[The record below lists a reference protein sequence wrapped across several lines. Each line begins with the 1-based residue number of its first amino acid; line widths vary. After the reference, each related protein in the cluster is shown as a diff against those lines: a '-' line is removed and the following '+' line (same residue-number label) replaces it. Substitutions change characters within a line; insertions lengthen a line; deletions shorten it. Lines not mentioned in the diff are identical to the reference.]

1 MSEEPT
7 EAVISRGQSLFIT
20 ASSIISAGTTFLVT
34 WLAAQSL
41 TVEDNKDFL
50 VFWSLTSLVFATL
63 LGVQQESARL
73 IGSDQLSQQKKATRA
88 PGESTYNP
96 LVVATWVGVTCAI
109 IFAALT
115 PVWLGTVLPAGDWR
129 TVLLITLVTAVYA
142 CHVYCIGAMA
152 GTRAWTEYAL
162 LISTG
167 GIFCFLCTLLASA
180 LGAGL
185 LAFQISFL
193 ATAFLWLV
201 FVVFSPRV
209 RGATRLRLVGRPGA
223 AYRGMMLA
231 VGTAVAIA
239 AMSTG
244 FPIFLEATSSTATPE
259 SAALL
264 AAIILGISITRAP
277 IMLPLQAFQGVAV
290 SYFLAHSQRPTA
302 ALLKPVGALLAL
314 GLAGAGAAYLLGPWL
329 FDEIYE
335 KYAGQ
340 LDGAFLAALT
350 FAAALLAVT
359 TLSGTAAL
367 AMGAHRIYLAG
378 WVVTVVVAFG
388 CLLLPLDLETKTV
401 VALMASPVIG
411 AAAHLAGMEVL
422 SRTQASAPAI

>member
-1 MSEEPT
+1 MSEEHT

-34 WLAAQSL
+34 WLAARSL

-73 IGSDQLSQQKKATRA
+73 IGSHHLSKGNSASVPRQR
-88 PGESTYNP
+88 TYNP
-96 LVVATWVGVTCAI
+96 LVVATWVGLTCAL

-152 GTRAWTEYAL
+152 GTRSWTEYAL

-167 GIFCFLCTLLASA
+167 GIFCFLCTLLVSVV
-180 LGAGL
+180 GGGL
-185 LAFQISFL
+185 LAFQLSFL
-193 ATAFLWLV
+193 ATAFLWLI
-201 FVVFSPRV
+201 FVAFSPRV
-209 RGATRLRLVGRPGA
+209 RSATRLRLVGRPGA
-223 AYRGMMLA
+223 AYRSMLLA
-231 VGTAVAIA
+231 VGTAVAMA

-244 FPIFLEATSSTATPE
+244 FPIFLEATSSKAETE
-259 SAALL
+259 SDALL

-277 IMLPLQAFQGVAV
+277 IMMPLQAFQGVAV
-290 SYFLAHSQRPTA
+290 SYFLAHAQRPTA

-314 GLAGAGAAYLLGPWL
+314 GAVGAGAAYLLGPWL

-388 CLLLPLDLETKTV
+388 CLLLPLDLETKTI

-422 SRTQASAPAI
+422 SRTQTSAPAI

>member
-1 MSEEPT
+1 MSEEHT

-34 WLAAQSL
+34 WLAARSL
-41 TVEDNKDFL
+41 TIEDNKDFL

-73 IGSDQLSQQKKATRA
+73 IGSHHLSKGNSASVPRQR
-88 PGESTYNP
+88 TYNP
-96 LVVATWVGVTCAI
+96 LVVATWVGLTCAL

-152 GTRAWTEYAL
+152 GTRSWTEYAL

-167 GIFCFLCTLLASA
+167 GIFCFLCTLLVSVV
-180 LGAGL
+180 GGGL
-185 LAFQISFL
+185 LAFQLSFL
-193 ATAFLWLV
+193 ATAFLWLI
-201 FVVFSPRV
+201 FAAFSPRV
-209 RGATRLRLVGRPGA
+209 HSATRLRLVGRPGA
-223 AYRGMMLA
+223 AYRSMLLA
-231 VGTAVAIA
+231 VGTAVAMA

-244 FPIFLEATSSTATPE
+244 FPIFLEATSSKAETE
-259 SAALL
+259 SDALL

-277 IMLPLQAFQGVAV
+277 IMMPLQAFQGVAV
-290 SYFLAHSQRPTA
+290 SYFLAHAQRPTA

-314 GLAGAGAAYLLGPWL
+314 GAVGAGAAYLLGPWL

-388 CLLLPLDLETKTV
+388 CLLLPLDLETKTI

-422 SRTQASAPAI
+422 SRTQTSAPAI

>member
-1 MSEEPT
+1 MSEEHT

-34 WLAAQSL
+34 WLAARSL
-41 TVEDNKDFL
+41 TIEDNKDFL

-73 IGSDQLSQQKKATRA
+73 IGSHHLSKGNSASVPHQR
-88 PGESTYNP
+88 TYNP
-96 LVVATWVGVTCAI
+96 LVVATWVGLTCAL

-152 GTRAWTEYAL
+152 GTRSWTEYAL

-167 GIFCFLCTLLASA
+167 GIFCFLCTLLVSVV
-180 LGAGL
+180 GGSL
-185 LAFQISFL
+185 LAFQLSFL
-193 ATAFLWLV
+193 ATAFLWLI
-201 FVVFSPRV
+201 FVAFSPRV
-209 RGATRLRLVGRPGA
+209 RSATRLRLVGRPGA
-223 AYRGMMLA
+223 AYRSMLLA
-231 VGTAVAIA
+231 VGTAVAMA

-244 FPIFLEATSSTATPE
+244 FPIFLEATSSKAETE
-259 SAALL
+259 SDALL

-277 IMLPLQAFQGVAV
+277 IMMPLQAFQGVAV
-290 SYFLAHSQRPTA
+290 SYFLAHAQRPTA

-314 GLAGAGAAYLLGPWL
+314 GAVGAGAAYLLGPWL

-388 CLLLPLDLETKTV
+388 CLLLPLDLETKTI

-422 SRTQASAPAI
+422 SRTQTSAPVI

>member
-1 MSEEPT
+1 MSEEHT

-34 WLAAQSL
+34 WLAARSL
-41 TVEDNKDFL
+41 TIEDNKDFL

-73 IGSDQLSQQKKATRA
+73 IGSHHLSKGNSASVPRQR
-88 PGESTYNP
+88 TYNP
-96 LVVATWVGVTCAI
+96 LVVATWVGLTCAL

-152 GTRAWTEYAL
+152 GTRSWTEYAL

-167 GIFCFLCTLLASA
+167 GIFCFLCTLLVSVV
-180 LGAGL
+180 GGGL
-185 LAFQISFL
+185 LAFQLSFL
-193 ATAFLWLV
+193 ATAFLWLI
-201 FVVFSPRV
+201 FVAFSPRV
-209 RGATRLRLVGRPGA
+209 RSATRLRLVGRPGA
-223 AYRGMMLA
+223 AYRSMLLA
-231 VGTAVAIA
+231 VGTAVAMA

-244 FPIFLEATSSTATPE
+244 FPIFLEATSSKAETE
-259 SAALL
+259 SDALL

-277 IMLPLQAFQGVAV
+277 IMMPLQAFQGVAV
-290 SYFLAHSQRPTA
+290 SYFLAHAQRPTA

-314 GLAGAGAAYLLGPWL
+314 GAVGAGAAYLLGPWL

-388 CLLLPLDLETKTV
+388 CLLLPLDLETKTI

>member
-1 MSEEPT
+1 MSEEHT

-34 WLAAQSL
+34 WLAARSL
-41 TVEDNKDFL
+41 TIEDNKDFL

-63 LGVQQESARL
+63 LGVQQESVRL
-73 IGSDQLSQQKKATRA
+73 IGSHHLSKGNSASVPRQR
-88 PGESTYNP
+88 TYNP
-96 LVVATWVGVTCAI
+96 LVVATWVGLTCAL

-152 GTRAWTEYAL
+152 GTRSWTEYAL

-167 GIFCFLCTLLASA
+167 GIFCFLCTLLVSVV
-180 LGAGL
+180 GGGL
-185 LAFQISFL
+185 LAFQLSFL
-193 ATAFLWLV
+193 ATAFLWLI
-201 FVVFSPRV
+201 FVAFSPRV
-209 RGATRLRLVGRPGA
+209 RSATRLRLVGRPGA
-223 AYRGMMLA
+223 AYRSMLLA
-231 VGTAVAIA
+231 VGTAVAMA

-244 FPIFLEATSSTATPE
+244 FPIFLEATSSKAETE
-259 SAALL
+259 SDALL

-277 IMLPLQAFQGVAV
+277 IMMPLQAFQGVAV
-290 SYFLAHSQRPTA
+290 SYFLAHAQRPTA

-314 GLAGAGAAYLLGPWL
+314 GAVGAGAAYLLGPWL

-388 CLLLPLDLETKTV
+388 CLLLPLDLETKTI

>member
-1 MSEEPT
+1 MSEEHT

-20 ASSIISAGTTFLVT
+20 ASSIISAGNTFLVT
-34 WLAAQSL
+34 WLAARSL

-73 IGSDQLSQQKKATRA
+73 IGSHHLSKGNSASVPRQR
-88 PGESTYNP
+88 TYNP
-96 LVVATWVGVTCAI
+96 LVVATWVGLTCAL

-152 GTRAWTEYAL
+152 GTRSWTEYAL

-167 GIFCFLCTLLASA
+167 GIFCFLCTLLVSVV
-180 LGAGL
+180 GGGL
-185 LAFQISFL
+185 LAFQLSFL
-193 ATAFLWLV
+193 ATAFLWLI
-201 FVVFSPRV
+201 FVAFSPRV
-209 RGATRLRLVGRPGA
+209 RSATRLRLVGRPGA
-223 AYRGMMLA
+223 AYRSMLLA
-231 VGTAVAIA
+231 VGTAVAMA

-244 FPIFLEATSSTATPE
+244 FPIFLEATSSKAETE
-259 SAALL
+259 SDALL

-277 IMLPLQAFQGVAV
+277 IMMPLQAFQGVAV
-290 SYFLAHSQRPTA
+290 SYFLAHAQRPTA

-314 GLAGAGAAYLLGPWL
+314 GAVGAGAAYLLGPWL

-388 CLLLPLDLETKTV
+388 CLLLPLDLETKTI

>member
-1 MSEEPT
+1 MSEEHT

-34 WLAAQSL
+34 WLAARSL

-73 IGSDQLSQQKKATRA
+73 IGSHHLSKGNSASVPSQR
-88 PGESTYNP
+88 TYNP
-96 LVVATWVGVTCAI
+96 LVVATWVGLTCAL

-152 GTRAWTEYAL
+152 GTRSWTEYAL

-167 GIFCFLCTLLASA
+167 GIFCFLCTLLVSVV
-180 LGAGL
+180 GGSL
-185 LAFQISFL
+185 LAFQLSFL
-193 ATAFLWLV
+193 ATAFLWLI
-201 FVVFSPRV
+201 FVAFSPRV
-209 RGATRLRLVGRPGA
+209 RSATRLRLVGRPGA
-223 AYRGMMLA
+223 AYRSMLLA
-231 VGTAVAIA
+231 VGTAVAMA

-244 FPIFLEATSSTATPE
+244 FPIFLEATSSKAETE
-259 SAALL
+259 SDALL

-277 IMLPLQAFQGVAV
+277 IMMPLQAFQGVAV
-290 SYFLAHSQRPTA
+290 SYFLAHAQRPTA

-314 GLAGAGAAYLLGPWL
+314 GAVGAGAAYLLGPWL

-388 CLLLPLDLETKTV
+388 CLLLPLDLETKTI

-422 SRTQASAPAI
+422 SRTQTSAQAI

>member
-1 MSEEPT
+1 MSEEHT

-34 WLAAQSL
+34 WLAARSL
-41 TVEDNKDFL
+41 TIEDNKDFL

-73 IGSDQLSQQKKATRA
+73 IGSHHLSKGNSASVPHQR
-88 PGESTYNP
+88 TYNP
-96 LVVATWVGVTCAI
+96 LVVATWVGLTCAL

-152 GTRAWTEYAL
+152 GTRSWTEYAL

-167 GIFCFLCTLLASA
+167 GIFCFLCTLLVSVV
-180 LGAGL
+180 GGGL
-185 LAFQISFL
+185 LAFQLSFL
-193 ATAFLWLV
+193 ATAFLWLI
-201 FVVFSPRV
+201 FVAFSPRV
-209 RGATRLRLVGRPGA
+209 RSATRLRLVGRPGA
-223 AYRGMMLA
+223 AYRSMLLA
-231 VGTAVAIA
+231 VGTAVAMA

-244 FPIFLEATSSTATPE
+244 FPIFLEATSSKAETE
-259 SAALL
+259 SDALL

-277 IMLPLQAFQGVAV
+277 IMMPLQAFQGVAV
-290 SYFLAHSQRPTA
+290 SYFLAHAQRPTA

-314 GLAGAGAAYLLGPWL
+314 GAVGAGAAYLLGPWL

-388 CLLLPLDLETKTV
+388 CLLLPLDLETKTI

-422 SRTQASAPAI
+422 SRTQTSAPAI

>member
-1 MSEEPT
+1 MSEEHT

-34 WLAAQSL
+34 WLAARSL
-41 TVEDNKDFL
+41 TIEDNKDFL

-73 IGSDQLSQQKKATRA
+73 IGSHHLSKGNSASVPRQR
-88 PGESTYNP
+88 TYNP
-96 LVVATWVGVTCAI
+96 LVVATWVGLTCAL

-129 TVLLITLVTAVYA
+129 TVLLITLVTTVYA

-152 GTRAWTEYAL
+152 GTRSWTEYAL

-167 GIFCFLCTLLASA
+167 GIFCFLCTLLVSVV
-180 LGAGL
+180 GGGL
-185 LAFQISFL
+185 LAFQLSFL
-193 ATAFLWLV
+193 ATAFLWLI
-201 FVVFSPRV
+201 FVAFSPRV
-209 RGATRLRLVGRPGA
+209 RSATRLRLVGRPGA
-223 AYRGMMLA
+223 AYRSMLLA
-231 VGTAVAIA
+231 VGTAIAMA

-244 FPIFLEATSSTATPE
+244 FPIFLEATSSKAETE
-259 SAALL
+259 SDALL

-277 IMLPLQAFQGVAV
+277 IMMPLQAFQGVAV
-290 SYFLAHSQRPTA
+290 SYFLAHAQRPTA

-314 GLAGAGAAYLLGPWL
+314 GAVGAGAAYLLGPWL

-388 CLLLPLDLETKTV
+388 CLLLPLDLETKTI

-411 AAAHLAGMEVL
+411 AAAHLAGIEVL
-422 SRTQASAPAI
+422 SRTQTSAPAI

>member
-1 MSEEPT
+1 MSEEHT

-34 WLAAQSL
+34 WLAARSL

-73 IGSDQLSQQKKATRA
+73 IGSHHLSKGNSASVSRQR
-88 PGESTYNP
+88 TYNP
-96 LVVATWVGVTCAI
+96 LVVATWVGLTCAL

-152 GTRAWTEYAL
+152 GTRSWTEYAL

-167 GIFCFLCTLLASA
+167 GIFCFLCTLLASVA
-180 LGAGL
+180 GGGL
-185 LAFQISFL
+185 LAFQLSFL
-193 ATAFLWLV
+193 ATAFLWLI
-201 FVVFSPRV
+201 FMAFSPRV
-209 RGATRLRLVGRPGA
+209 RSATRLRLVGRPGA
-223 AYRGMMLA
+223 AYRSMLLA
-231 VGTAVAIA
+231 VGTAVAMA

-244 FPIFLEATSSTATPE
+244 FPIFLEATSSKAETE
-259 SAALL
+259 SDALL

-277 IMLPLQAFQGVAV
+277 IMMPLQAFQGVAV
-290 SYFLAHSQRPTA
+290 SYFLAHAQRPTA

-314 GLAGAGAAYLLGPWL
+314 GAVGAAAAYLLGPWL

-388 CLLLPLDLETKTV
+388 CLLLPLDLETKTI

>member
-1 MSEEPT
+1 MSEEHT

-34 WLAAQSL
+34 WLAARSL

-73 IGSDQLSQQKKATRA
+73 IGSHHLSKGNSASVPSQR
-88 PGESTYNP
+88 TYNP
-96 LVVATWVGVTCAI
+96 LVVATWVGLTCAL

-152 GTRAWTEYAL
+152 GTRSWTEYAL

-167 GIFCFLCTLLASA
+167 GIFCFLCTLLVSVV
-180 LGAGL
+180 GGSL
-185 LAFQISFL
+185 LAFQLSFL
-193 ATAFLWLV
+193 ATAFLWLI
-201 FVVFSPRV
+201 FVAFSPRV
-209 RGATRLRLVGRPGA
+209 RSATRLRLVGRPGA
-223 AYRGMMLA
+223 AYRSMLLA
-231 VGTAVAIA
+231 VGTAVAMA

-244 FPIFLEATSSTATPE
+244 FPIFLEATSSKAETE
-259 SAALL
+259 SDALL

-277 IMLPLQAFQGVAV
+277 IMMPLQAFQGVAV
-290 SYFLAHSQRPTA
+290 SYFLAHAQRPTA

-314 GLAGAGAAYLLGPWL
+314 GAVGAGAAYLLGPWL

-388 CLLLPLDLETKTV
+388 CLLLPLDLETKTI

-422 SRTQASAPAI
+422 SRTQTSAPVI

>member
-1 MSEEPT
+1 MSEEHT

-34 WLAAQSL
+34 WLAARSL

-73 IGSDQLSQQKKATRA
+73 IGSHHLSKGNSASVPRQR
-88 PGESTYNP
+88 TYNP
-96 LVVATWVGVTCAI
+96 LVVATWVGLTCAL

-142 CHVYCIGAMA
+142 CHVYCIGAMS
-152 GTRAWTEYAL
+152 GTRSWTEYAL

-167 GIFCFLCTLLASA
+167 GIFCFLCTLLVSVV
-180 LGAGL
+180 GGGL
-185 LAFQISFL
+185 LAFQLSFL
-193 ATAFLWLV
+193 ATAFLWLI
-201 FVVFSPRV
+201 FVAFSPRV
-209 RGATRLRLVGRPGA
+209 RSATRLRLVGRPGA
-223 AYRGMMLA
+223 AYRSMLLA
-231 VGTAVAIA
+231 VGTAVAMA

-244 FPIFLEATSSTATPE
+244 FPIFLEATSSKAETE
-259 SAALL
+259 SDALL

-277 IMLPLQAFQGVAV
+277 IMMPLQAFQGVAV
-290 SYFLAHSQRPTA
+290 SYFLAHAQRPTA

-314 GLAGAGAAYLLGPWL
+314 GAVGAGAAYLLGPWL

-335 KYAGQ
+335 KYTGQ

-388 CLLLPLDLETKTV
+388 CLLLPLDLETKTI

-422 SRTQASAPAI
+422 SRTQTSAPAI

>member
-1 MSEEPT
+1 MSEEHT

-34 WLAAQSL
+34 WLAARSL

-73 IGSDQLSQQKKATRA
+73 IGSHHLSKGNSASVSRQR
-88 PGESTYNP
+88 TYNP
-96 LVVATWVGVTCAI
+96 LVVATWVGLTCAL

-152 GTRAWTEYAL
+152 GTRSWTEYAL

-167 GIFCFLCTLLASA
+167 GIFCFLCTLLASVA
-180 LGAGL
+180 GGGL
-185 LAFQISFL
+185 LAFQLSFL
-193 ATAFLWLV
+193 ATAFLWLI
-201 FVVFSPRV
+201 FMAFSPRV
-209 RGATRLRLVGRPGA
+209 RSATRLRLVGRPGA
-223 AYRGMMLA
+223 AYRSMLLA
-231 VGTAVAIA
+231 VGTAVAMA

-244 FPIFLEATSSTATPE
+244 FPIFLEATSSKAETE
-259 SAALL
+259 SDALL

-277 IMLPLQAFQGVAV
+277 IMMPLQAFQGVAV
-290 SYFLAHSQRPTA
+290 SYFLAHAQRPTT

-314 GLAGAGAAYLLGPWL
+314 GAVGAAAAYLLGPWL

-388 CLLLPLDLETKTV
+388 CLLLPLDLETKTI

>member
-1 MSEEPT
+1 MSEEHT

-34 WLAAQSL
+34 WLAARSL

-73 IGSDQLSQQKKATRA
+73 IGSHHLSKGNSASVPRQR
-88 PGESTYNP
+88 TYNP
-96 LVVATWVGVTCAI
+96 LVVATWVGLTCAL

-115 PVWLGTVLPAGDWR
+115 PVWIGTVLPAGDWR

-152 GTRAWTEYAL
+152 GTRSWTEYAL

-167 GIFCFLCTLLASA
+167 GIFCFLCTLLVSVV
-180 LGAGL
+180 GGGL
-185 LAFQISFL
+185 LAFQLSFL
-193 ATAFLWLV
+193 ATAFLWLI
-201 FVVFSPRV
+201 FVAFSPRV
-209 RGATRLRLVGRPGA
+209 RSATRLRLVGRPGA
-223 AYRGMMLA
+223 AYRSMLLA
-231 VGTAVAIA
+231 VGTAVAMA

-244 FPIFLEATSSTATPE
+244 FPIFLEATSSKAETE
-259 SAALL
+259 SDALL

-277 IMLPLQAFQGVAV
+277 IMMPLQAFQGVAV
-290 SYFLAHSQRPTA
+290 SYFLAHAQRPTA

-314 GLAGAGAAYLLGPWL
+314 GAVGAGAAYLLGPWL

-388 CLLLPLDLETKTV
+388 CLLLPLDLETKTI

-422 SRTQASAPAI
+422 SRTQTSAPAI

>member
-1 MSEEPT
+1 MSEEHT

-34 WLAAQSL
+34 WLAARSL

-73 IGSDQLSQQKKATRA
+73 IGSHHLSKGNSASVPSQR
-88 PGESTYNP
+88 TYNP
-96 LVVATWVGVTCAI
+96 LVVATWVGLTCAL

-152 GTRAWTEYAL
+152 GTRSWTEYAL

-167 GIFCFLCTLLASA
+167 GIFCFLCTLLVSVV
-180 LGAGL
+180 GGSL
-185 LAFQISFL
+185 LAFQLSFL
-193 ATAFLWLV
+193 ATAFLWLI
-201 FVVFSPRV
+201 FVAFSPRV
-209 RGATRLRLVGRPGA
+209 RSATRLRLVGRPGA
-223 AYRGMMLA
+223 AYRSMLLA
-231 VGTAVAIA
+231 VGTAVAMA

-244 FPIFLEATSSTATPE
+244 FPIFLEATSSKAETE
-259 SAALL
+259 SDALL

-277 IMLPLQAFQGVAV
+277 IMMPLQAFQGVAV
-290 SYFLAHSQRPTA
+290 SYFLAHAQRPTA

-314 GLAGAGAAYLLGPWL
+314 GAVGAGAAYLLGPWL

-388 CLLLPLDLETKTV
+388 CLLLPLDLETKTI

-422 SRTQASAPAI
+422 SRTQTSAPAI

>member
-1 MSEEPT
+1 MSEEHT

-34 WLAAQSL
+34 WLAARSL

-73 IGSDQLSQQKKATRA
+73 IGSHHLSKGNSASVPRQR
-88 PGESTYNP
+88 TYNP
-96 LVVATWVGVTCAI
+96 LVVATWVGLTCAL

-115 PVWLGTVLPAGDWR
+115 PVWIGTVLPAGDWR

-152 GTRAWTEYAL
+152 GTRSWTEYAL

-167 GIFCFLCTLLASA
+167 GIFCFLCTLLVSVV
-180 LGAGL
+180 GGSL
-185 LAFQISFL
+185 LAFQLSFL
-193 ATAFLWLV
+193 ATAFLWLI
-201 FVVFSPRV
+201 FVAFSPRV
-209 RGATRLRLVGRPGA
+209 RSATRLRLVGRPGA
-223 AYRGMMLA
+223 AYRSMLLA
-231 VGTAVAIA
+231 VGTAVAMA

-244 FPIFLEATSSTATPE
+244 FPIFLEATSSKAETE
-259 SAALL
+259 SDALL

-277 IMLPLQAFQGVAV
+277 IMMPLQAFQGVAV
-290 SYFLAHSQRPTA
+290 SYFLAHAQRPTA

-314 GLAGAGAAYLLGPWL
+314 GAVGAGAAYLLGPWL

-388 CLLLPLDLETKTV
+388 CLLLPLDLETKTI

-422 SRTQASAPAI
+422 SRTQTSAPAI

>member
-1 MSEEPT
+1 MSEEHT

-34 WLAAQSL
+34 WLAARSL

-73 IGSDQLSQQKKATRA
+73 IGSHHLSRGNSASVPRQR
-88 PGESTYNP
+88 TYNP
-96 LVVATWVGVTCAI
+96 LVVATWVGLTCAL

-152 GTRAWTEYAL
+152 GTRSWTEYTL

-167 GIFCFLCTLLASA
+167 GIFCFLCTLLVSVV
-180 LGAGL
+180 GGGL
-185 LAFQISFL
+185 LAFQLSFL
-193 ATAFLWLV
+193 ATAFLWLI
-201 FVVFSPRV
+201 FVAFSPRV
-209 RGATRLRLVGRPGA
+209 RSATRLRLVGRPGT
-223 AYRGMMLA
+223 AYRSMLLA
-231 VGTAVAIA
+231 VGTAVAMA

-244 FPIFLEATSSTATPE
+244 FPIFLEATSSKAETE
-259 SAALL
+259 SDALL

-277 IMLPLQAFQGVAV
+277 IMMPLQAFQGVAV
-290 SYFLAHSQRPTA
+290 SYFLAHAQRPTA

-314 GLAGAGAAYLLGPWL
+314 GAVGAGAAYLLGPWL

-340 LDGAFLAALT
+340 LNGAFLAALT

-367 AMGAHRIYLAG
+367 AMGTHRIYLAG

-388 CLLLPLDLETKTV
+388 CLLLPLDLETKTI

-422 SRTQASAPAI
+422 SRTQTSAPAI

>member
-1 MSEEPT
+1 MSEEHT

-34 WLAAQSL
+34 WLAARSL
-41 TVEDNKDFL
+41 TIEDNKDFL

-73 IGSDQLSQQKKATRA
+73 IGSHHLSKGNSASVPRQR
-88 PGESTYNP
+88 TYNP
-96 LVVATWVGVTCAI
+96 LVVATWVGLTCAL

-152 GTRAWTEYAL
+152 GTRSWTEYAL

-167 GIFCFLCTLLASA
+167 GIFCFLCTLLVSVV
-180 LGAGL
+180 GGGL
-185 LAFQISFL
+185 IAFQLSFL
-193 ATAFLWLV
+193 ATAFLWLI
-201 FVVFSPRV
+201 FVAFSPRV
-209 RGATRLRLVGRPGA
+209 RSATRLRLVGRPGA
-223 AYRGMMLA
+223 AYRSMLLA
-231 VGTAVAIA
+231 VGTAVAMA

-244 FPIFLEATSSTATPE
+244 FPIFLEATSSKAETE
-259 SAALL
+259 SDALL

-277 IMLPLQAFQGVAV
+277 IMMPLQAFQGVAV
-290 SYFLAHSQRPTA
+290 SYFLAHAQRPTA

-314 GLAGAGAAYLLGPWL
+314 GAVGAGAAYLLGPWL

-367 AMGAHRIYLAG
+367 AMGAHHIYLAG

-388 CLLLPLDLETKTV
+388 CLLLPLDLETKTI

-422 SRTQASAPAI
+422 SRTQTSAPAI

>member
-1 MSEEPT
+1 MSEEHT

-34 WLAAQSL
+34 WLAARSL
-41 TVEDNKDFL
+41 TIEDNKDFL

-73 IGSDQLSQQKKATRA
+73 IGSHHLSKGNSASVPHQR
-88 PGESTYNP
+88 TYNP
-96 LVVATWVGVTCAI
+96 LVVATWVGLTCAL

-152 GTRAWTEYAL
+152 GTRSWTEYAL

-167 GIFCFLCTLLASA
+167 GIFCFLCTLLVSVV
-180 LGAGL
+180 GGSL
-185 LAFQISFL
+185 LAFQLSFL
-193 ATAFLWLV
+193 ATAFLWLI
-201 FVVFSPRV
+201 FVAFSPRV
-209 RGATRLRLVGRPGA
+209 RSATRLRLVGRPGA
-223 AYRGMMLA
+223 AYRSMLLA
-231 VGTAVAIA
+231 VGTAVAMA

-244 FPIFLEATSSTATPE
+244 FPIFLEATSSKAETE
-259 SAALL
+259 SDALL

-277 IMLPLQAFQGVAV
+277 IMMPLQAFQGVAV
-290 SYFLAHSQRPTA
+290 SYFLAHAQRPTA

-314 GLAGAGAAYLLGPWL
+314 GAVGAGAAYLLGPWL

-388 CLLLPLDLETKTV
+388 CLLLPLDLETKTI

-422 SRTQASAPAI
+422 SRTQTSAPAI

>member
-1 MSEEPT
+1 MSEEHT

-34 WLAAQSL
+34 WLAARSL
-41 TVEDNKDFL
+41 TIEDNKDFL

-73 IGSDQLSQQKKATRA
+73 IGSHHLSKGNSASVPRQR
-88 PGESTYNP
+88 TYNP
-96 LVVATWVGVTCAI
+96 LVVATWVGLTCAL

-152 GTRAWTEYAL
+152 GTRSWTEYAL

-167 GIFCFLCTLLASA
+167 GIFCFLCTLLVSVV
-180 LGAGL
+180 GGGL
-185 LAFQISFL
+185 LAFQLSFL
-193 ATAFLWLV
+193 ATAFLWLI
-201 FVVFSPRV
+201 FVAFSPRV
-209 RGATRLRLVGRPGA
+209 RSATRLRLVGRPGA
-223 AYRGMMLA
+223 AYRSMLLA
-231 VGTAVAIA
+231 VGTAVAMA

-244 FPIFLEATSSTATPE
+244 FPIFLEATSSKAETE
-259 SAALL
+259 SDALL

-277 IMLPLQAFQGVAV
+277 IMMPLQAFQGVAV
-290 SYFLAHSQRPTA
+290 SYFLAHAQRPTA

-314 GLAGAGAAYLLGPWL
+314 GAVGAGAAYLLGPWL

-388 CLLLPLDLETKTV
+388 CLLLPLDLETKTI

-422 SRTQASAPAI
+422 SRTQTSAPAI

>member
-1 MSEEPT
+1 MSEEHT

-34 WLAAQSL
+34 WLAARSL

-73 IGSDQLSQQKKATRA
+73 IGSHHLSKGNSASVPRQR
-88 PGESTYNP
+88 TYNP
-96 LVVATWVGVTCAI
+96 LVVATWVGLTCAL

-129 TVLLITLVTAVYA
+129 TALLITLVTAVYA

-152 GTRAWTEYAL
+152 GTRSWTEYAL

-167 GIFCFLCTLLASA
+167 GIFCFLCTLLVSVV
-180 LGAGL
+180 GGGL
-185 LAFQISFL
+185 LAFQLSFL
-193 ATAFLWLV
+193 ATAFLWLI
-201 FVVFSPRV
+201 FVAFSPRV
-209 RGATRLRLVGRPGA
+209 RSATRLRLVGRPGA
-223 AYRGMMLA
+223 AYRSMLLA
-231 VGTAVAIA
+231 VGTAVAMA

-244 FPIFLEATSSTATPE
+244 FPIFLEATSSKAETE
-259 SAALL
+259 SDALL

-277 IMLPLQAFQGVAV
+277 IMMPLQAFQGVAV
-290 SYFLAHSQRPTA
+290 SYFLAHAQRPTA

-314 GLAGAGAAYLLGPWL
+314 GAVGAGAAYLLGPWL

-340 LDGAFLAALT
+340 LNGAFLAALT

>member
-1 MSEEPT
+1 MSEEHT

-34 WLAAQSL
+34 WLAARSL

-73 IGSDQLSQQKKATRA
+73 IGSHHLSKGNSASVPHQR
-88 PGESTYNP
+88 TYNP
-96 LVVATWVGVTCAI
+96 LVVATWVGLTCAL

-152 GTRAWTEYAL
+152 GTRSWTEYAL

-167 GIFCFLCTLLASA
+167 GIFCFLCTLLVSVV
-180 LGAGL
+180 GGGL
-185 LAFQISFL
+185 LAFQLSFL
-193 ATAFLWLV
+193 ATAFLWLI
-201 FVVFSPRV
+201 FVAFSPRV
-209 RGATRLRLVGRPGA
+209 RSATRLRLVGRPGA
-223 AYRGMMLA
+223 AYRSMLLA
-231 VGTAVAIA
+231 VGTAVAMA

-244 FPIFLEATSSTATPE
+244 FPIFLEATSSKAETE
-259 SAALL
+259 SDALL

-277 IMLPLQAFQGVAV
+277 IMMPLQAFQGVAV
-290 SYFLAHSQRPTA
+290 SYFLAHAQRPTA

-314 GLAGAGAAYLLGPWL
+314 GAVGAGAAYLLGPWL

-388 CLLLPLDLETKTV
+388 CLLLPLDLETKTI

-422 SRTQASAPAI
+422 SRTQTSAPVI

>member
-1 MSEEPT
+1 MSEEHT

-34 WLAAQSL
+34 WLAARSL
-41 TVEDNKDFL
+41 TIEDNKDFL

-73 IGSDQLSQQKKATRA
+73 IGSHHLSKGNSASVPSQR
-88 PGESTYNP
+88 TYNP
-96 LVVATWVGVTCAI
+96 LVVATWVGLTCAL

-115 PVWLGTVLPAGDWR
+115 PVWIGTVLPAGDWR

-152 GTRAWTEYAL
+152 GTRSWTEYAL

-167 GIFCFLCTLLASA
+167 GIFCFLCTLLVSVV
-180 LGAGL
+180 GGSL
-185 LAFQISFL
+185 LAFQLSFL
-193 ATAFLWLV
+193 ATAFLWLI
-201 FVVFSPRV
+201 FVAFSPRV
-209 RGATRLRLVGRPGA
+209 RSATRLRLVGRPGA
-223 AYRGMMLA
+223 AYRSMLLA
-231 VGTAVAIA
+231 VGTAVAMA

-244 FPIFLEATSSTATPE
+244 FPIFLEATSSKAETE
-259 SAALL
+259 SDALL

-277 IMLPLQAFQGVAV
+277 IMMPLQAFQGVAV
-290 SYFLAHSQRPTA
+290 SYFLAHAQRPTA

-314 GLAGAGAAYLLGPWL
+314 GAVGAGAAYLLGPWL

-388 CLLLPLDLETKTV
+388 CLLLPLDLETKTI

-422 SRTQASAPAI
+422 SRTQTSAPAI

>member
-1 MSEEPT
+1 MSEEHT

-34 WLAAQSL
+34 WLAARSL
-41 TVEDNKDFL
+41 TIEDNKDFL

-73 IGSDQLSQQKKATRA
+73 IGSHHLSKGNSASVPRQR
-88 PGESTYNP
+88 TYNP
-96 LVVATWVGVTCAI
+96 LMVATWVGLTCAL

-152 GTRAWTEYAL
+152 GTRSWTEYAL

-167 GIFCFLCTLLASA
+167 GIFCFLCTLLVSVV
-180 LGAGL
+180 GGSL
-185 LAFQISFL
+185 LAFQLSFL
-193 ATAFLWLV
+193 ATAFLWLI
-201 FVVFSPRV
+201 FVAFSPRV
-209 RGATRLRLVGRPGA
+209 RSATRLRLVGRPGA
-223 AYRGMMLA
+223 AYRSMLLA
-231 VGTAVAIA
+231 VGTAVAMA

-244 FPIFLEATSSTATPE
+244 FPIFLEATSSKAETE
-259 SAALL
+259 SDALL

-277 IMLPLQAFQGVAV
+277 IMMPLQAFQGVAV
-290 SYFLAHSQRPTA
+290 SYFLAHAQRPTA

-314 GLAGAGAAYLLGPWL
+314 GAVGAGAAYLLGPWL

-388 CLLLPLDLETKTV
+388 CLLLPLDLETKTI

-422 SRTQASAPAI
+422 SRTQTSAPAI

>member
-1 MSEEPT
+1 MSEEHT

-34 WLAAQSL
+34 WLAARSL

-73 IGSDQLSQQKKATRA
+73 IGSHHLSKGNSASVPSQR
-88 PGESTYNP
+88 TYNP
-96 LVVATWVGVTCAI
+96 LVVATWVGLTCAL

-152 GTRAWTEYAL
+152 GTRSWTEYAL

-167 GIFCFLCTLLASA
+167 GIFCFLCTLLVSVV
-180 LGAGL
+180 GGGL
-185 LAFQISFL
+185 LAFQLSFL
-193 ATAFLWLV
+193 ATAFLWLI
-201 FVVFSPRV
+201 FVAFSPRV
-209 RGATRLRLVGRPGA
+209 RSATRLRLVGRPGA
-223 AYRGMMLA
+223 AYRSMLLA
-231 VGTAVAIA
+231 VGTAVAMA

-244 FPIFLEATSSTATPE
+244 FPIFLEATSSKAETE
-259 SAALL
+259 SDALL

-277 IMLPLQAFQGVAV
+277 IMMPLQAFQGVAV
-290 SYFLAHSQRPTA
+290 SYFLAHAQRPTA

-314 GLAGAGAAYLLGPWL
+314 GAVGAGAAYLLGPWL

-388 CLLLPLDLETKTV
+388 CLLLPLDLETKTI

-422 SRTQASAPAI
+422 SRTQTSAPAI